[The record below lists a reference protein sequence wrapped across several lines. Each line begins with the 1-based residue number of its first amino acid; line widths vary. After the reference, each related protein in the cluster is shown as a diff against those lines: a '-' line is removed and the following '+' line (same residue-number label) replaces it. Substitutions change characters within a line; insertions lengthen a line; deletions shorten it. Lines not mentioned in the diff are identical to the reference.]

1 MLWRGGGA
9 VPVASAPAALL
20 HLRLLP
26 SAHLR
31 LLPSAHLRLLPSCS
45 FVALWVGDPDYKL
58 LGSLW
63 NYSKRASEGLASTR
77 IALTPSPPIIQRLQS
92 ASTRPSLL

>member
-20 HLRLLP
+20 
-26 SAHLR
+26 HLR

>member
-9 VPVASAPAALL
+9 VSVASAPAALCPPAPAAIL
-20 HLRLLP
+20 HLHLHLL
-26 SAHLR
+26 
-31 LLPSAHLRLLPSCS
+31 LRLLPSCS